1 MNRLAA
7 LTAAAILAAGCGG
20 ADADTDA
27 GSGTATNFAAID
39 SAGVELLVTTSVDP
53 PPSSGWVIGPDP
65 RVVFGAGSSPP
76 VEFYR
81 IAGMA
86 RLGDGRVVVLD
97 EGDKTLTFFTSTG
110 ELEHEVGREGDGP
123 GEFRAPTGPVAMDG
137 DSVLVFDQRHFRFS
151 LFGPDGSLVREQR
164 LDPPAEDRQRLAQYG
179 PADIAGDT
187 VLMIATSWTIPYR
200 EERRYTHEVPNLVYL
215 TDGSYVG
222 EVGEPT
228 TLELERS
235 ADAIA
240 MPLFSFPTRA
250 VAENGRMY
258 VPDRGRH
265 EVRMYPH
272 DGGLARVYRLEHP
285 GRPVTEADVEAHA
298 RLIIERIEDPESRRR
313 ALENIRAQSRADSFP
328 SISRVLVDAGGN
340 VWVGEYRTPT
350 EWEAA
355 RAEASETGEVRL
367 APGTSV
373 FAADGEWLGTAT
385 MPPGFQ
391 PQEIGADYALGYEL
405 DELGVQRAV
414 EYSVTR

>member
-1 MNRLAA
+1 MRFPLASLAA
-7 LTAAAILAAGCGG
+7 TSILAGACAGSD
-20 ADADTDA
+20 ADAGRTS
-27 GSGTATNFAAID
+27 GSSFTATD

-53 PPSSGWVIGPDP
+53 PPSSGWAIGPEP
-65 RVVFGAGSSPP
+65 RVEFGAGSSPP

-97 EGDKTLTFFTSTG
+97 EGDKALRFFTTTG

-123 GEFRAPTGPVAMDG
+123 GEFRAPTGPVVMDG

-164 LDPPAEDRQRLAQYG
+164 LDPPADEGQRLAQYG
-179 PADIAGDT
+179 PADVVDDT

-200 EERRYTHEVPNLVYL
+200 EERRYTHEVPNLVYR

-222 EVGEPT
+222 EAGEPT

-235 ADAIA
+235 DDAIA

-258 VPDRGRH
+258 IPDRGRY
-265 EVRMYPH
+265 EVRVYPH
-272 DGGLARVYRLEHP
+272 DGGLARVYRLKRP
-285 GRPVTEADVEAHA
+285 RRPVTEADVEAHV
-298 RLIIERIEDPESRRR
+298 RTVIERIEDPESRRR
-313 ALENIRAQSRADSFP
+313 AVENVRARSRADSFP
-328 SISRVLVDAGGN
+328 SIRQVLADADGN
-340 VWVGEYRTPT
+340 VWVGEYWTPT

-355 RAEASETGEVRL
+355 RAEASETGEVRVG
-367 APGTSV
+367 PGTSV
-373 FAADGEWLGTAT
+373 FAAGGEWLGTAET
-385 MPPGFQ
+385 PPGFQ
-391 PQEIGADYALGYEL
+391 PQEIGADYALGYVF
-405 DELGVQRAV
+405 DELGVQRVV
-414 EYSVTR
+414 EYPVTR

>member
-1 MNRLAA
+1 MRLHFASLAA
-7 LTAAAILAAGCGG
+7 TAVFATGCSGG
-20 ADADTDA
+20 DADARRSS
-27 GSGTATNFAAID
+27 GSTFTATD
-39 SAGVELLVTTSVDP
+39 SAGVEFLVTKSVDP
-53 PPSSGWVIGPDP
+53 PPSSGWAIGPEP

-97 EGDKTLTFFTSTG
+97 EGDKTLRFFSATG
-110 ELEHEVGREGDGP
+110 QLEHEVGREGDGP
-123 GEFRAPTGPVAMDG
+123 GEFRAPTGPVAMEG
-137 DSVLVFDQRHFRFS
+137 DSVLVFDQRLLRFS

-164 LDPPAEDRQRLAQYG
+164 LEPPAEQGQRLAQYG
-179 PADIAGDT
+179 PADVVGDT

-200 EERRYTHEVPNLVYL
+200 EERRYTHEVPNLVFL

-235 ADAIA
+235 DDRIA

-258 VPDRGRH
+258 IPDRGRY

-272 DGGLARVYRLEHP
+272 DAGLARVYRLERP
-285 GRPVTEADVEAHA
+285 RRPVTEADVEAHV
-298 RLIIERIEDPESRRR
+298 RLVVDRIEDPESRRR
-313 ALENIRAQSRADSFP
+313 MLENVRAQSRADSFP
-328 SISRVLVDAGGN
+328 SISRVLVDTDGN

-355 RAEASETGEVRL
+355 RSEASETGEVRL

-373 FAADGEWLGTAT
+373 FAADGEWLGTAET
-385 MPPGFQ
+385 PPRFQ
-391 PQEIGADYALGYEL
+391 PQEIGADYALGFVL
-405 DELGVQRAV
+405 DELGVQRAA
-414 EYSVTR
+414 EYPVTR